1 MRHNAL
7 ISASIMLLREFNQH
21 EVPESDEASQSGI
34 DERLWD
40 PYCLGGREVHPVAD
54 VGGKKLQ
61 RLVGGVK
68 WRFAFTTRPQS
79 AYERTWYRDTRLH

>member
-34 DERLWD
+34 DERL
-40 PYCLGGREVHPVAD
+40 
-54 VGGKKLQ
+54 
-61 RLVGGVK
+61 
-68 WRFAFTTRPQS
+68 
-79 AYERTWYRDTRLH
+79 